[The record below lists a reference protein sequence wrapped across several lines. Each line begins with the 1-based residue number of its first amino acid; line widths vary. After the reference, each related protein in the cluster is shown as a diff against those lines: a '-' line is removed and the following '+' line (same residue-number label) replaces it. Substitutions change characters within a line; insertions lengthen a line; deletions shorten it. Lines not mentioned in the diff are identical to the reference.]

1 MKKAWKWSALAV
13 LTIIAYLVGSM
24 VLPPA
29 FIAPT
34 PAFTPAKM
42 ATGERVACIDDNT
55 DALIWR
61 LRMIESAE
69 ETVTLCTFGFSNGQ
83 SGRDVLAALHAAA
96 ERGVQIRLLLDGY
109 HGTKVL
115 NNEPMFQTLADREQ
129 VQIRVYN
136 PINVLTPWT
145 ANYRMHDK
153 YLMVDDEMYL
163 LGGRNTNDLF
173 LGDYSDHPNLDRDIL
188 VCDTGV
194 DGSLGQLKDYFGSV
208 WELCEEFEG
217 KKDQGAE
224 AALKNRYAQ
233 LKEIYPQAFGFT
245 DYHGQTVPA
254 NGVAVLTNGAKIGN
268 KEPKLWSSL
277 CGYMAQGQRTLIQTP
292 YVICNDLMYADLR
305 KITGQGKSVTI
316 LTNSPET
323 GANPF
328 GSVDYR
334 NEKRNILA
342 AGVDVL
348 EYAGKESMHT
358 KTVLIDDNL
367 SIVGSFNMD
376 MRSTYLDTE
385 TMLIIDCPELNASLR
400 GQVESM
406 ADESLHVKAGGESK
420 PGIRYE
426 KGKLGFWKSVG
437 YTLLGLVEGL
447 FRHIL

>member
-1 MKKAWKWSALAV
+1 MKKAWKWSALTLLILV
-13 LTIIAYLVGSM
+13 AYLLGAM
-24 VLPPA
+24 LLPPA
-29 FIAPT
+29 FTAPT
-34 PAFTPAKM
+34 PAFQPAQM

-61 LRMIESAE
+61 LRLIESAE
-69 ETVTLCTFGFSNGQ
+69 KSVILSTFGFSNGQ
-83 SGRDVLAALHAAA
+83 SGRDVLAALYAAA
-96 ERGVQIRLLLDGY
+96 ERGVQVRLLLDGY

-115 NNEPMFQTLADREQ
+115 HNEPMFQTLAARKN

-136 PINVLTPWT
+136 PINVLTAWN

-153 YLMVDDEMYL
+153 YLMVDEKMYL

-188 VCDTGV
+188 VCNTGV
-194 DGSLGQLKDYFGSV
+194 NGSLGQLSDYFSSV
-208 WELCEEFEG
+208 WELCREFEG
-217 KKDQGAE
+217 KRDQEAE
-224 AALKNRYAQ
+224 AALASRYAQ
-233 LKEIYPQAFGFT
+233 LKKLYPSAFGFT
-245 DYHGQTVPA
+245 DYEGHTMA
-254 NGVAVLTNGAKIGN
+254 AAGVAVLTNGCNIGN

-292 YVICNDLMYADLR
+292 YVICNDFMYADLR
-305 KITGQGKSVTI
+305 KITSQGKSVTI

-328 GSVDYR
+328 GCVDYR

-358 KTVLIDDNL
+358 KSVLIDDNI

-385 TMLIIDCPELNASLR
+385 TMLIIDCPALNAQLR

-406 ADESLHVKAGGESK
+406 AQESLLVKASGESK

-426 KGKLGFWKSVG
+426 KGRLGFWKTVAYG
-437 YTLLGLVEGL
+437 LLGLVEGL
-447 FRHIL
+447 FRHLL